1 MRCAFRFGLA
11 LTIPLAG
18 CSDGV
23 QPLADPAA
31 LYVTNVT
38 SGGAF
43 DVDGFQVVVDGTRR
57 YPMDVNDQ
65 TQTINLT
72 EGSHT
77 IELTGLAS
85 NCSAEGPTDR
95 TVHAK
100 SSSTEKLTF
109 LTTCV
114 PPAELAAIRIAF
126 THDDDDWSRLVSMNA
141 DGSDRVRLTD
151 GPADRS
157 PTFSPDGARIA
168 FIRQTGLSEDETA
181 LYVASAGGRELRK
194 LVDGADWPDWAPDG
208 RSIVFSEQG
217 RFYGGPI
224 KVVPAG
230 GGEARYL
237 TGPDPAPADF
247 QPRWAPDG
255 GRVYFMRDQIPGL
268 DDVHVWSVG
277 SDGTGARRF
286 ESTGAGFFPV
296 WSPDGKRFASA
307 LVQGGVAWRA
317 SKVFVSRNDGSSPEL
332 VLESPELAFDVTDW
346 SSDGTMLLLS
356 GSGLDARSDVYL
368 FHLTDRTLFRLT
380 AGAVNASPVFW
391 PAESP

>member
-1 MRCAFRFGLA
+1 MRCTFRFGPA
-11 LTIPLAG
+11 LVVLLAG

-23 QPLADPAA
+23 QPLSDPAA
-31 LYVTNVT
+31 IYVTNVT

-43 DVDGFQVVVDGTRR
+43 DLDGFQVVVDGTRR
-57 YPMDVNDQ
+57 YTMDVNDQ
-65 TQTINLT
+65 TQAIKLT

-85 NCSAEGPTDR
+85 NCSAEGPVSR
-95 TVHAK
+95 PVHAQG
-100 SSSTEKLTF
+100 SSTEKLTF
-109 LTTCV
+109 ITTCV

-126 THDDDDWSRLVSMNA
+126 THDEDDWSRLVSMNA
-141 DGSDRVRLTD
+141 DGSERVRLTD

-181 LYVASAGGRELRK
+181 LYVASADGRELRK

-208 RSIVFSEQG
+208 QSIVFSEEG

-224 KVVPAG
+224 KVVPAE

-255 GRVYFMRDQIPGL
+255 TRVYFWRAEIG
-268 DDVHVWSVG
+268 DVNVWSVA

-296 WSPDGKRFASA
+296 WAPDGKRFASVLGSA
-307 LVQGGVAWRA
+307 LG
-317 SKVFVSRNDGSSPEL
+317 SKVFVSRGDGSSPEL
-332 VLESPELAFDVTDW
+332 VLESSELGFDVTDW
-346 SSDGTMLLLS
+346 SADGTMLLLV
-356 GSGLDARSDVYL
+356 GRRRDAWFRQDVYL
-368 FHLTDRTLFRLT
+368 FDLIDRELFRLT
-380 AGAVNASPVFW
+380 AGASDASPVFW
-391 PAESP
+391 PADSR